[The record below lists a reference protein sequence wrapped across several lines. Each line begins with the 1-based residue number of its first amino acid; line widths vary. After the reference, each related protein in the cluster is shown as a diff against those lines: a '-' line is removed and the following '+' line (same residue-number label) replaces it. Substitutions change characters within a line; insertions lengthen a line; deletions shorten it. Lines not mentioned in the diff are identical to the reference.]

1 MTAAAQRKLQ
11 KDIEVALKKVDDGID
26 EFSHVWEQATTA
38 SNNSQ
43 KEKLGEELKKSI
55 NKLQRLR
62 VQIREWIGQ
71 TDIKN
76 NSKEK
81 LEDARRRIEN
91 DMQRFKEFE
100 RDLKTKAFSSC
111 ALAKADELE
120 LAEAEKMKYQEW
132 LTSTIQTL
140 NEQLEEFEAD
150 LEILGNKKSLSSDER
165 SRSAQLKDSQEKHQ
179 WHIKK
184 LEQILRALDNDAL
197 DVTDLAIVR
206 ESVEVYIE
214 SSRSRISSR

>member
-1 MTAAAQRKLQ
+1 M
-11 KDIEVALKKVDDGID
+11 G
-26 EFSHVWEQATTA
+26 SATNHA
-38 SNNSQ
+38 V

-81 LEDARRRIEN
+81 LEDARKRIEN

-120 LAEAEKMKYQEW
+120 LEEAEERKYQEW
-132 LTSTIQTL
+132 LGTSIQ
-140 NEQLEEFEAD
+140 
-150 LEILGNKKSLSSDER
+150 
-165 SRSAQLKDSQEKHQ
+165 
-179 WHIKK
+179 
-184 LEQILRALDNDAL
+184 QIND
-197 DVTDLAIVR
+197 
-206 ESVEVYIE
+206 
-214 SSRSRISSR
+214 